1 MLDSPKST
9 HVFVQYQENVLKRFL
24 KLLAADPSSAAT
36 LRRVDVRRIKA
47 PKKSGMRNE
56 LGCVFS
62 SSPLRGEGRGEEA
75 AFSSATVHWQALISH
90 ETCF

>member
-9 HVFVQYQENVLKRFL
+9 HVFLQYQENVLKLFL
-24 KLLAADPSSAAT
+24 KLLAADPSSVAT

-62 SSPLRGEGRGEEA
+62 SSPLRGEEA
-75 AFSSATVHWQALISH
+75 AFSSATVHLQALISH
-90 ETCF
+90 DLSSDL